1 MKINTD
7 INTRV
12 QGYSTRVTDSAATP
26 SAAASQQKTAQ
37 NVSTRDM
44 SNALMIMQKAQVIVQ
59 RALTASH
66 RLQNMAM
73 GTITNNPSA
82 YEQIGQEL
90 RSVNASLSE
99 YSVPVTAPPAA
110 QQIASRELP
119 ELKNN
124 INALSEIAQNQ
135 AEGKTQRTELD
146 NISRNLGEQALRIES
161 ANSQIIGRQ
170 TVSDMP
176 IAKTITDTA
185 DLIGSNPK
193 AAIAA
198 QGYVQPERVSRLI

>member
-12 QGYSTRVTDSAATP
+12 QGYSVKKTDSTVSQNETAA
-26 SAAASQQKTAQ
+26 QQKTAQ
-37 NVSTRDM
+37 NTSTRDM

-99 YSVPVTAPPAA
+99 YSVPVTSPPAA
-110 QQIASRELP
+110 QQIATREVP
-119 ELKNN
+119 ELREN
-124 INALSEIAQNQ
+124 ISALSDIAQNQ
-135 AEGKTQRTELD
+135 AKGKTQRTELD
-146 NISRNLGEQALRIES
+146 QISRKIGEQALRIES
-161 ANSQIIGRQ
+161 ANTQITGAQ
-170 TVSDMP
+170 SVADVP
-176 IAKTITDTA
+176 VAKSVADTA
-185 DLIGSNPK
+185 DLISSNPE
-193 AAIAA
+193 AAMVS
-198 QGYVQPERVSRLI
+198 QGYLQPERVSRLI

>member
-12 QGYSTRVTDSAATP
+12 QGYSTRVTDSTATP
-26 SAAASQQKTAQ
+26 SATTSQQKTAQ

-73 GTITNNPSA
+73 GTITNNPSD

-110 QQIASRELP
+110 QQIASREVP
-119 ELKNN
+119 KLKNN

-135 AEGKTQRTELD
+135 AEGKTQGLELD

-176 IAKTITDTA
+176 LAKSITDTA

>member
-26 SAAASQQKTAQ
+26 SATTSQQKTAQ
-37 NVSTRDM
+37 NISTRDM

-73 GTITNNPSA
+73 GTITNNPSD

-110 QQIASRELP
+110 QQIASREVP
-119 ELKNN
+119 KLKNN

-135 AEGKTQRTELD
+135 AEGKTQGLELD

-176 IAKTITDTA
+176 LAKSITDTA